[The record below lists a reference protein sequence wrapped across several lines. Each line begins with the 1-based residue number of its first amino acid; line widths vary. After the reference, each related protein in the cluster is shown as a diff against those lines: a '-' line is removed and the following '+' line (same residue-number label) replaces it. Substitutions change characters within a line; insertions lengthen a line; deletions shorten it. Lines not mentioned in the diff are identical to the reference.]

1 MLGMWDG
8 RVNLSL
14 NLSSDLSVA
23 ANILI
28 LRDFDFVGYK
38 AKIN

>member
-14 NLSSDLSVA
+14 NLSSDLTVA
-23 ANILI
+23 ANIEGFRFCGL
-28 LRDFDFVGYK
+28 
-38 AKIN
+38 